1 MDITF
6 WKGIFMGLLIALP
19 SGPVSF
25 LIIRRFYL
33 FGIRTGLYSVVGSL
47 ITDLFY
53 ITVVGFGLTAIQKF
67 LGLTTG
73 YAEVIAGVIIL
84 ISGYRIMKEQEKNI
98 DQEMHQQHPFKNIVS
113 ITALNILNPTLVFS
127 FGALFL
133 AFGMGPSIGNPR
145 DIGTFI
151 IGFIVGT
158 ITFWYSLGRFIMFIK
173 SHNRSHQIHTINKG
187 FGLVLVFVGVIL
199 LLLAVIH
206 IIFPGYMS

>member
-1 MDITF
+1 
-6 WKGIFMGLLIALP
+6 MGLLIALP

-98 DQEMHQQHPFKNIVS
+98 DQEMHQQHPF
-113 ITALNILNPTLVFS
+113 NPCFNLMMTGKWKLI
-127 FGALFL
+127 
-133 AFGMGPSIGNPR
+133 PSQSLPIAAEIIEMFPR
-145 DIGTFI
+145 
-151 IGFIVGT
+151 
-158 ITFWYSLGRFIMFIK
+158 
-173 SHNRSHQIHTINKG
+173 
-187 FGLVLVFVGVIL
+187 
-199 LLLAVIH
+199 
-206 IIFPGYMS
+206 